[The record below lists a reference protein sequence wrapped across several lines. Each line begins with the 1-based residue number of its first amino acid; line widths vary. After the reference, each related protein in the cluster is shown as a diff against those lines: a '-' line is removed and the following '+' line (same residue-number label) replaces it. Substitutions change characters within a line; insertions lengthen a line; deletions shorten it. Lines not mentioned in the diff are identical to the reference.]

1 MIRSLAQLD
10 LKVTDMRAGLDSVEN
25 TTRWNSHSLRNL
37 AVSINQIKVKA
48 PTDYLTFYYGTFQ
61 QDNFGSVNSTISSI
75 SAITTETSMVSSTDE
90 TVKDEQSTRE
100 NVQQN

>member
-1 MIRSLAQLD
+1 MSCHRAVLSGKVSTTFIFQDFNKRLQSCGGGENMIRSLAQLD

-48 PTDYLTFYYGTFQ
+48 PTDYLTFYYGTF
-61 QDNFGSVNSTISSI
+61 
-75 SAITTETSMVSSTDE
+75 
-90 TVKDEQSTRE
+90 
-100 NVQQN
+100 